1 MYIGAKQVKA
11 LPDFRLLITFE
22 NGEQRIFDVGPYLEK
37 GVFRELRDTSL
48 FSRAQISFD
57 TVDWPNGADLCP
69 ETIYQESVP
78 VKN

>member
-57 TVDWPNGADLCP
+57 TVEWPNGADLCP